1 LRIETT
7 TIRPTMK
14 FIQAIEASIA
24 T

>member
-1 LRIETT
+1 LRFETT